1 MKSLVCITGATG
13 GLGRA
18 FAVECASRGWDIF
31 LTDLREEQL
40 SDLALGLSS
49 TYGIEVL
56 YSVCDLTSL
65 QSRLKLFQRIKEEN
79 LRFWSLINI
88 AGIDYEGFFFEKTR
102 EQIRMI
108 LRINIE
114 ANLEM
119 THAILESRDEN
130 RQFRLINTSSLASFY
145 PMPVKATYAASK
157 RFLLNFS
164 LALHEELRKIGGT
177 VTALCPAGLPTT
189 EGALR
194 GIAAQGL
201 MGRITTK
208 NVGYVAAKTIDHAL
222 KGHSIYIP
230 GTINRFLKFMGSIM
244 PPTFV
249 SRLIGIRWGMLSP
262 EGKGRTAKSPCQ

>member
-18 FAVECASRGWDIF
+18 FAAECAARGWDLF
-31 LTDLREEQL
+31 LTDLGEEQL
-40 SDLALGLSS
+40 SALTRGLSS
-49 TYGIEVL
+49 TYGIKVL
-56 YSVCDLTSL
+56 YGVCDLTSA
-65 QSRLKLFQRIKEEN
+65 QSRLKLFRRIKEEN

-88 AGIDYEGFFFEKTR
+88 AGVDFEGYFSKKTR

-108 LRINIE
+108 LRVNIE

-119 THAILESRDEN
+119 THAILEARDEN
-130 RQFRLINTSSLASFY
+130 RVFRLINTASLASFY

-164 LALHEELRKIGGT
+164 LALREELRSIGGT
-177 VTALCPAGLPTT
+177 VTVLCPAGLPTT
-189 EGALR
+189 EEVLR
-194 GIAAQGL
+194 RIAAQGL

-222 KGHSIYIP
+222 KGHSVYIP
-230 GTINRFLKFMGSIM
+230 GAINRFLKFLGSIV

-249 SRLIGIRWGMLSP
+249 SRLIGMRWGALSP
-262 EGKGRTAKSPCQ
+262 EGKGRTARSLC

>member
-1 MKSLVCITGATG
+1 MKSFVCITGATG

-18 FAVECASRGWDIF
+18 FAAECASRGWDLF
-31 LTDLREEQL
+31 LTDLGEEQL
-40 SDLALGLSS
+40 SDLACGLSS

-56 YSVCDLTSL
+56 HGVCDLTNPE
-65 QSRLKLFQRIKEEN
+65 SRLKLFQRIKDEN

-88 AGIDYEGFFFEKTR
+88 AGVDYEGYFSEKTR
-102 EQIRMI
+102 EQIRTI

-119 THAILESRDEN
+119 THAILEARDESKP
-130 RQFRLINTSSLASFY
+130 FRLINTSSLASFY

-157 RFLLNFS
+157 RFLLDFS
-164 LALHEELRKIGGT
+164 LALREELRRIGGT
-177 VTALCPAGLPTT
+177 VTVLCPAGLPTT
-189 EGALR
+189 ERALR

-222 KGHSIYIP
+222 KGHSVYIP
-230 GTINRFLKFMGSIM
+230 GAVNRFLKFLGGLM

-249 SRLIGIRWGMLSP
+249 SRLIGLRWGAVSP
-262 EGKGRTAKSPCQ
+262 HGKGRFAGTPC

>member
-18 FAVECASRGWDIF
+18 FAAECAARGWDLF

-56 YSVCDLTSL
+56 YGVCDLTST
-65 QSRLKLFQRIKEEN
+65 QSRLELFQRIKEEN
-79 LRFWSLINI
+79 LRFWGLINI
-88 AGIDYEGFFFEKTR
+88 AGIDCEGLFSKKTR

-108 LRINIE
+108 LRLNIE

-119 THAILESRDEN
+119 THAILEARDEN
-130 RQFRLINTSSLASFY
+130 RQFLLINTSSLASFY

-164 LALHEELRKIGGT
+164 LALREELHKIGGT
-177 VTALCPAGLPTT
+177 VTVLCPAGLPTT
-189 EGALR
+189 EGARR

-222 KGHSIYIP
+222 KGHSVYIP
-230 GTINRFLKFMGSIM
+230 GTVNRLLKLMGSII
-244 PPTFV
+244 PPAFV
-249 SRLIGIRWGMLSP
+249 TRLIGIRWGMLSP
-262 EGKGRTAKSPCQ
+262 EKGG